1 MPEQTIGGTVSRRT
15 FLLSAAGGV
24 TLLGMGMAGISG
36 CTSGTGG
43 ASSVALPELPY
54 KEHALEPYITRK
66 TIGFHYGKHHRAYV
80 DKTLELVK
88 DSSLASL
95 TLADVVQKT
104 SGFADKAAVF
114 NNAAQAWNHDFYWKS
129 LMPGGGGKPEGE
141 LAKRIE
147 GSFGSFENFKK
158 ELTTAAMTQFGS
170 GWAWLVVEG
179 DNLKVVNTPNADTPI
194 VHGQTPLLTVDVWEH
209 AYYLDYQNMRGE
221 YVKNVIEH
229 LLNWKFAESN
239 LPKV

>member
-170 GWAWLVVEG
+170 GWAWLVVDAG
-179 DNLKVVNTPNADTPI
+179 KLGVVKTGNADVPFTK
-194 VHGQTPLLTVDVWEH
+194 GAKPLLTIDVWEH
-209 AYYLDYQNMRGE
+209 AYYLDYQNRRAD
-221 YVKNVIEH
+221 YVTAVLEKLV
-229 LLNWKFAESN
+229 NWEFALQN
-239 LPKV
+239 TGG

>member
-24 TLLGMGMAGISG
+24 TLLCMGMAGING

-88 DSSLASL
+88 GSSLASL
-95 TLADVVQKT
+95 TWPT
-104 SGFADKAAVF
+104 SFKRLRDLPTRPRSSTT
-114 NNAAQAWNHDFYWKS
+114 Q
-129 LMPGGGGKPEGE
+129 LRPG
-141 LAKRIE
+141 
-147 GSFGSFENFKK
+147 
-158 ELTTAAMTQFGS
+158 TTIFIGRA
-170 GWAWLVVEG
+170 
-179 DNLKVVNTPNADTPI
+179 
-194 VHGQTPLLTVDVWEH
+194 
-209 AYYLDYQNMRGE
+209 
-221 YVKNVIEH
+221 
-229 LLNWKFAESN
+229 
-239 LPKV
+239 